1 MGLVLGSWDQG
12 VVGWSKVTLCV
23 KLTLSTDPLNA
34 RGRYRVENLLRHPS
48 QTNLEGRAANLK
60 NPVVKTYQKFS
71 SESAENAPLI
81 KFGGD
86 GNI

>member
-1 MGLVLGSWDQG
+1 MAQKLAPAEKIAPTGWHGWHVFATLGR
-12 VVGWSKVTLCV
+12 C
-23 KLTLSTDPLNA
+23 
-34 RGRYRVENLLRHPS
+34 RVENLLRHPS